1 MKVFYKNIRIN
12 LLISLWLILGIVI
25 GLNASKVIGATR
37 PAPQPVLKKVEVVK
51 EVIKEVTKNGFVLDA
66 EMTVV
71 HGYIQAKFNK
81 IPKEVSE
88 MLAYY
93 IVTTS
98 RKHKIPVPLVIAMAK
113 VESIFNP
120 VAQSSKG
127 AKGLLQILECGDI
140 KIDEK
145 QAFNLEYNLDKGMEI
160 LKVHIAEKKTL
171 LGALAGYSG
180 GAKEYPDEV
189 FKVVG
194 KYTLYKE
201 GLM

>member
-1 MKVFYKNIRIN
+1 MTIFYKKVRIG
-12 LLISLWLILGIVI
+12 LLVFLWLILGTLI

-37 PAPQPVLKKVEVVK
+37 PAPQPVVKKV
-51 EVIKEVTKNGFVLDA
+51 EVIKEVAKNGFVLDA
-66 EMTVV
+66 EMTAVN
-71 HGYIQAKFNK
+71 GYIQTKFTRV
-81 IPKEVSE
+81 PKEVSE

-98 RKHKIPVPLVIAMAK
+98 RKHKLPVPLVIAMAK

-127 AKGLLQILECGDI
+127 AKGLLQILECGNI
-140 KIDEK
+140 EIDEK
-145 QAFNLEYNLDKGMEI
+145 QVFNLEYNLDKGIEI
-160 LKVHIAEKKTL
+160 LKAHIAEKKNL
-171 LGALAGYSG
+171 PSALTGYSG
-180 GAKEYPDEV
+180 GAKDYPDEV